1 MDALKK
7 PSLPRSPESSGLIL
21 LDFVFG
27 RRDFSE

>member
-1 MDALKK
+1 MDALEK
-7 PSLPRSPESSGLIL
+7 PSLPRRWEPRVLIL